1 MSTPFSRKAT
11 IPVWIG
17 AFGRRGTTMKNTR
30 LLVTTIAWMAMS
42 TGPSFAQ
49 DLSKYRD
56 FQLGTS
62 LTAVAQQAGI
72 SPEPRVLQ
80 ERPALIQE
88 LMWQPPRVL
97 ASSAR
102 ADSVRKVLFSF
113 YNGQL
118 FRMVVTYDR
127 ERTEGMTAEDFV
139 DAISETYGLPT
150 LPATQLMSASVV
162 PGRSDSPAHWQDSR
176 YSQNL
181 DYDDKV
187 LARWG
192 DSRHSIHLFQS
203 PYQTAFGL
211 VAFSKPL
218 DALARASTVEAA
230 RLDAQE
236 APQREIDRQQKQTD
250 DSRVKKEAARRTNKP
265 IFRF

>member
-1 MSTPFSRKAT
+1 
-11 IPVWIG
+11 
-17 AFGRRGTTMKNTR
+17 MKNTR
-30 LLVTTIAWMAMS
+30 LLVMALALIAMS
-42 TGPSFAQ
+42 TAQSFAQ
-49 DLSKYRD
+49 DLSKYRE

-62 LTAVAQQAGI
+62 LTTVAKQAGI

-97 ASSAR
+97 SSSAR

-127 ERTEGMTAEDFV
+127 DRTEGMTADDFV
-139 DAISETYGLPT
+139 EAISETYGPPMLS
-150 LPATQLMSASVV
+150 ATRLMPPSVV
-162 PGRSDSPAHWQDSR
+162 PGASDSPAHWQDSR

-192 DSRHSIHLFQS
+192 DLEHSVHLFQS

-218 DALARASTVEAA
+218 DALARASTAEAA

-236 APQREIDRQQKQTD
+236 APQREMDRQRKQTD
-250 DSRVKKEAARRTNKP
+250 DSRVKKEAARQANKP